1 MRNTGYILGILGGT
15 SSLALLLPN
24 LALAAETATN
34 ETAASQAGP
43 PLLAQAGAPAVPAA
57 RARRLNPTGRPIV
70 LTVPARDGA
79 ALLGDLPLTISADD
93 SLRFPAE
100 RVLQLL
106 EPVLAP
112 NVLAALRTALAGRAE
127 IGPEDLQAA
136 GLRTEYDPRVLEVRF
151 DIPVESRVSRSL
163 SVAPRDRAVVGELA
177 RPASVSAYLNIRG
190 SVDLVEEG
198 SDQGFG
204 NPVLFLNG
212 AARIGGIV
220 AESDAI
226 WSPDRRGVQFQR
238 LGSRLVL
245 DRPDDVLRI
254 TAGDLLTQ
262 GQGFQT
268 APDIAGI
275 GIMRAYSVL
284 NPLQII
290 RPRGDRTFRLDRP
303 STVEV
308 LVNGQQVR
316 RLQLAP
322 GNYNLRDF
330 PFAQGSNDIR
340 LNVLDD
346 TGRTEV
352 LRFNVFM
359 DQSQLAS
366 GIDEFGLYAGV
377 NAPLGLRGP
386 RYSDK
391 AIFSGFYRRGV
402 SDFVTLG
409 ANVQADKD
417 IQMGGLELVA
427 GTAIGTIGGHV
438 SYSRT
443 RGLGDGFAAQAN
455 FQRQFR
461 RANGMS
467 DTFNLYAEHRSRR
480 FAPVTFFLADN
491 PYRYEL
497 GGGYSHAFNPSLYGG
512 VDARFSKGRGDNR
525 DVHNYRAT
533 LGWRL
538 SPLASLTAETRYQQD
553 SRGGE
558 VSGFLTLSVR
568 LGRYSTLRSEYDT
581 RDNRVRAS
589 FQTLRG
595 TGVGSFN
602 VTSDIERSDF
612 GADLAVNANYVGNRA
627 ELGLTHFGT
636 FSRDFSESQNQ
647 RTTLRLAS
655 SLALA
660 DGAFSIGRP
669 IYDAFAIV
677 RPHKSLK
684 RTAVTVEPSPFGY
697 TASTG
702 ALGAATMPSLSSYA
716 DRTLAVDAPEAPA
729 GTDIGQG
736 SFKLFPA
743 YRSGYVLEVGSDYN
757 VTALGTMVD
766 VDGQSIALISGKAT
780 ELAHPERPAT
790 TVFTNRQGRFGLTG
804 LAAGRW
810 RLEMLDARKSIFE
823 IEIPQDAEG
832 IVRLGEIS
840 PLRKP

>member
-1 MRNTGYILGILGGT
+1 MQNKGYLLGALRGS
-15 SSLALLLPN
+15 SSLALLMPG
-24 LALAAETATN
+24 LALAADP
-34 ETAASQAGP
+34 ASAEAGP
-43 PLLAQAGAPAVPAA
+43 PVLAQAGTPSVPAA
-57 RARRLNPTGRPIV
+57 RAQRLNPTGRSIA

-79 ALLGDLPLTISADD
+79 AYLGDLPLTIDADD
-93 SLRFPAE
+93 SLRLPTE

-112 NVLAALRTALAGRAE
+112 NVLSALRATLSGKAE
-127 IGPEDLQAA
+127 IGPEDLRAA

-163 SVAPRDRAVVGELA
+163 SVAPRDREVLGALA
-177 RPASVSAYLNIRG
+177 RPASVSAYLNLRS

-198 SDQGFG
+198 TDRGFG

-212 AARIGGIV
+212 AARVGGVV
-220 AESDAI
+220 AEGDAV

-290 RPRGDRTFRLDRP
+290 RPRGDRTFRLDRQ

-308 LVNGQQVR
+308 IVNGQQVR

-366 GIDEFGLYAGV
+366 GIDEFGLYLGV

-391 AIFSGFYRRGV
+391 AIFSGYYRRGV
-402 SDFVTLG
+402 SEFVTLG
-409 ANVQADKD
+409 ANLQADRD
-417 IQMGGLELVA
+417 IQMGGVELVA
-427 GTAIGTIGGHV
+427 GTSIGTIGGHV

-443 RGLGDGFAAQAN
+443 RGMGDGFAAQAN
-455 FQRQFR
+455 VQRQIR
-461 RANGMS
+461 RASGMT
-467 DTFNLYAEHRSRR
+467 DTVNLFVEHRSRR

-491 PYRYEL
+491 PYKYEL
-497 GGGYSHAFNPSLYGG
+497 GGSYSHAFSPSLYGG
-512 VDARFSKGRGDNR
+512 VDARFSRGRGDNR
-525 DVHNYRAT
+525 DVHTYRAT

-538 SPLASLTAETRYQQD
+538 SPQASLTAETRYQRD
-553 SRGGE
+553 SRGNE
-558 VSGFLTLSVR
+558 ASGFLTLSVR
-568 LGRYSTLRSEYDT
+568 LGRYSTLRTEYDS
-581 RDNRVRAS
+581 RDNRMRAS

-595 TGVGSFN
+595 SGVGSFN
-602 VTSDIERSDF
+602 VTSDIQRSDY
-612 GADLAVNANYVGNRA
+612 GADLAVNASYFGNRA

-636 FSRDFSESQNQ
+636 FTRDFSQSENQ
-647 RTTLRLAS
+647 RSTLRLAT

-660 DGAFSIGRP
+660 DGAVSIGRP

-684 RTAVTVEPSPFGY
+684 RTDVTVEPSPFGH

-702 ALGAATMPSLSSYA
+702 ALGVATMPSLSSYA
-716 DRTLAVDAPEAPA
+716 DRTIAVDAPAAPA

-757 VTALGTMVD
+757 VTALGSMLD
-766 VDGQSIALISGKAT
+766 VDGQILALVSGKAT
-780 ELAHPERPAT
+780 ELARPERPAT

-804 LAAGRW
+804 LAPGRW
-810 RLEMLDARKSIFE
+810 RLEMLDARKSVFE
-823 IEIPQDAEG
+823 IEIPQDAAG
-832 IVRLGEIS
+832 IVRLGEIT
-840 PLRKP
+840 PLRNP

>member
-1 MRNTGYILGILGGT
+1 MQNKGYLLSALRGS
-15 SSLALLLPN
+15 SSLALLMPG
-24 LALAAETATN
+24 LALAADLATA
-34 ETAASQAGP
+34 EAGP
-43 PLLAQAGAPAVPAA
+43 PVLAQAGTPSVPAA
-57 RARRLNPTGRPIV
+57 RAQRLNPTGRSIA

-79 ALLGDLPLTISADD
+79 AFLGDLPLTIDADD
-93 SLRFPAE
+93 SLRLPTE

-112 NVLAALRTALAGRAE
+112 NVLSALRATLSGKAE
-127 IGPEDLQAA
+127 IGPEDLRAA

-163 SVAPRDRAVVGELA
+163 SVAPRDREVLGALA
-177 RPASVSAYLNIRG
+177 RPASVSAYLNLRS

-198 SDQGFG
+198 TDRGFG

-212 AARIGGIV
+212 AARVGGVV
-220 AESDAI
+220 AEGDAV

-290 RPRGDRTFRLDRP
+290 RPRGDRTFRLDRQ

-308 LVNGQQVR
+308 IVNGQQVR

-366 GIDEFGLYAGV
+366 GIDEFGLYLGV

-391 AIFSGFYRRGV
+391 AIFSGYYRRGV
-402 SDFVTLG
+402 SEFVTLG
-409 ANVQADKD
+409 ANLQADRD
-417 IQMGGLELVA
+417 IQMGGVELVA
-427 GTAIGTIGGHV
+427 GTSIGTIGGHV

-443 RGLGDGFAAQAN
+443 RGLGDGIAAQAN
-455 FQRQFR
+455 VQRQFR
-461 RANGMS
+461 RASGMT
-467 DTFNLYAEHRSRR
+467 DTVNLFVEHRSRR
-480 FAPVTFFLADN
+480 FAPVTFFLAEN
-491 PYRYEL
+491 PYKYEL
-497 GGGYSHAFNPSLYGG
+497 GGSYSHAFNPSLYGG
-512 VDARFSKGRGDNR
+512 VDARFSRGRRGNR
-525 DVHNYRAT
+525 DVHTYRAT

-538 SPLASLTAETRYQQD
+538 SPQASLTAETRYQRD
-553 SRGGE
+553 SRGNE
-558 VSGFLTLSVR
+558 ASGFLTLSVR
-568 LGRYSTLRSEYDT
+568 LGRYSTLRTEYDS
-581 RDNRVRAS
+581 RDNRMRAS

-595 TGVGSFN
+595 SGVGSFN
-602 VTSDIERSDF
+602 VTSDIQRSDY
-612 GADLAVNANYVGNRA
+612 GADLAVNASYFGNRA

-636 FSRDFSESQNQ
+636 FTRDFSQSENQ
-647 RTTLRLAS
+647 RSTLRLAT

-660 DGAFSIGRP
+660 DGAVSIGRP

-684 RTAVTVEPSPFGY
+684 RTDVTVEPSPFGH

-716 DRTLAVDAPEAPA
+716 DRTIAVDAPAAPA

-757 VTALGTMVD
+757 VTALGSMLD
-766 VDGQSIALISGKAT
+766 VDGQILALVSGKAT
-780 ELAHPERPAT
+780 ELARPERPAT

-804 LAAGRW
+804 LAPGRW
-810 RLEMLDARKSIFE
+810 RLEMLDARKSVFE
-823 IEIPQDAEG
+823 IEIPQDAAG
-832 IVRLGEIS
+832 IVRLGEIT
-840 PLRKP
+840 PLRNP